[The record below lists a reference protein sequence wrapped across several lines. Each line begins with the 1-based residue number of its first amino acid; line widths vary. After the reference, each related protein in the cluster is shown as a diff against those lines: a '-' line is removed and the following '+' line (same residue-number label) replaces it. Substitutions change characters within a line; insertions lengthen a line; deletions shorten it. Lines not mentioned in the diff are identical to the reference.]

1 MIPLEVI
8 KKQIK
13 FFIERGNYMKKV
25 ICLFSAFLL
34 LLSSAMTTYA
44 HEADSQDYLSIPSY
58 NETYSEQPTDAHE
71 ADSQDYLS
79 IPSYNETYSEQPT
92 DTDFLSLQE
101 YNAEYSNGESP
112 LEQPTDTDFLSLQEY
127 NAEYSNGEN
136 PLEIDSPLT
145 TQNDP
150 DICAI
155 SPIRKQTKSI
165 ILANQNVKVGTVT
178 LQYQTDIKGGRP
190 QFLYDTCYLGHPNI
204 TTYWKLETSNVKFSG
219 DRISVYFSFT
229 YGSFQDH
236 AWVYFYPN

>member
-1 MIPLEVI
+1 MEVI
-8 KKQIK
+8 KNQIK

-58 NETYSEQPTDAHE
+58 NETYSEQPTDAPE

-79 IPSYNETYSEQPT
+79 IPSYNETYSGQPT
-92 DTDFLSLQE
+92 DNDFLSLQE
-101 YNAEYSNGESP
+101 YNAEYSNGENP
-112 LEQPTDTDFLSLQEY
+112 LEQPTDNDFLSLQEY
-127 NAEYSNGEN
+127 NNEYSNGEN

-165 ILANQNVKVGTVT
+165 ILANQKVKVGTIT

-219 DRISVYFSFT
+219 DRISVYLSFT

>member
-1 MIPLEVI
+1 
-8 KKQIK
+8 
-13 FFIERGNYMKKV
+13 MKKV

-58 NETYSEQPTDAHE
+58 NETYSEQPTDAPE

-79 IPSYNETYSEQPT
+79 IPSYNETYSGQPA
-92 DTDFLSLQE
+92 DNDFLSLQE

-112 LEQPTDTDFLSLQEY
+112 LEQPTDNDFLSLQEY

-145 TQNDP
+145 TQNDT

-165 ILANQNVKVGTVT
+165 ILANQQVKVGTVT

>member
-1 MIPLEVI
+1 MEVI
-8 KKQIK
+8 KNQIK

-58 NETYSEQPTDAHE
+58 NETYSEQPTDAPE

-79 IPSYNETYSEQPT
+79 IPSYNETYSGQPT
-92 DTDFLSLQE
+92 DNDFLSLQE
-101 YNAEYSNGESP
+101 YNAEYSNGENP
-112 LEQPTDTDFLSLQEY
+112 LEQPTDNDFLSLQEY
-127 NAEYSNGEN
+127 NNEYSNGEN

-165 ILANQNVKVGTVT
+165 ILANQKVKVGTVT

-219 DRISVYFSFT
+219 DRISVYLSFT

>member
-1 MIPLEVI
+1 MIPFEVI
-8 KKQIK
+8 KNQIK

-58 NETYSEQPTDAHE
+58 NETYSEQPTDAPE

-79 IPSYNETYSEQPT
+79 IPSYNETYSGQST
-92 DTDFLSLQE
+92 D
-101 YNAEYSNGESP
+101 N
-112 LEQPTDTDFLSLQEY
+112 DFLSLQEY

-165 ILANQNVKVGTVT
+165 ILANQQVKVGTVT

>member
-1 MIPLEVI
+1 VIPLEVI
-8 KKQIK
+8 KNQIK

-58 NETYSEQPTDAHE
+58 NETYSEQPTDAPE

-79 IPSYNETYSEQPT
+79 IPSYNETYSGQPT
-92 DTDFLSLQE
+92 DNDFLSLQE
-101 YNAEYSNGESP
+101 YNAEYSNGENP
-112 LEQPTDTDFLSLQEY
+112 LEQPTDNDFLSLQEY
-127 NAEYSNGEN
+127 NNEYSNGEN

-165 ILANQNVKVGTVT
+165 ILANQKVKVGTIT

-219 DRISVYFSFT
+219 DRISVYLSFT

>member
-8 KKQIK
+8 KNQIK

-58 NETYSEQPTDAHE
+58 NETYSEQPTDAPE

-79 IPSYNETYSEQPT
+79 IPSYNETYSGQPT
-92 DTDFLSLQE
+92 DNDFLSLQE
-101 YNAEYSNGESP
+101 YNN
-112 LEQPTDTDFLSLQEY
+112 
-127 NAEYSNGEN
+127 EYSNGEN

-165 ILANQNVKVGTVT
+165 ILANQKVKVGTVT

>member
-1 MIPLEVI
+1 
-8 KKQIK
+8 
-13 FFIERGNYMKKV
+13 MKKV

-34 LLSSAMTTYA
+34 LLSSAMTIYV
-44 HEADSQDYLSIPSY
+44 HETDSQDYLSIPSY
-58 NETYSEQPTDAHE
+58 NKTYSAHPTD
-71 ADSQDYLS
+71 
-79 IPSYNETYSEQPT
+79 NN
-92 DTDFLSLQE
+92 FLSLKE
-101 YNAEYSNGESP
+101 YN
-112 LEQPTDTDFLSLQEY
+112 T
-127 NAEYSNGEN
+127 EYSNGEN

-165 ILANQNVKVGTVT
+165 ILANQKVKVGTVT

-219 DRISVYFSFT
+219 DRISVYFSFI
-229 YGSFQDH
+229 YGSLQDH

>member
-1 MIPLEVI
+1 MEVI
-8 KKQIK
+8 KNQIK

-58 NETYSEQPTDAHE
+58 NETYSEQPTGAPE

-79 IPSYNETYSEQPT
+79 IPSYNETYSGQPT
-92 DTDFLSLQE
+92 DNDFLSLQE
-101 YNAEYSNGESP
+101 YNAEYSNGENP
-112 LEQPTDTDFLSLQEY
+112 LEQPTDNNFLSLQEY
-127 NAEYSNGEN
+127 NNEYSNGEN

-165 ILANQNVKVGTVT
+165 ILANQKVKVGTVT

-219 DRISVYFSFT
+219 DRISVYLSFT

>member
-8 KKQIK
+8 KNQIK

-58 NETYSEQPTDAHE
+58 NETYSEQPTDAPE

-79 IPSYNETYSEQPT
+79 IPSYNETYSGQPT
-92 DTDFLSLQE
+92 DNDFLSLQE

-112 LEQPTDTDFLSLQEY
+112 LEQPTDNDFLSLQEY

-165 ILANQNVKVGTVT
+165 ILANQQVKVGTVT

-219 DRISVYFSFT
+219 DRISVYLSFT

>member
-8 KKQIK
+8 KNQIK

-58 NETYSEQPTDAHE
+58 NETYSEQPTGAPE

-79 IPSYNETYSEQPT
+79 IPSYNETYSGQPT
-92 DTDFLSLQE
+92 DNDFLSLKE
-101 YNAEYSNGESP
+101 YNAEYSNGENP
-112 LEQPTDTDFLSLQEY
+112 LEQPTDNDFLSLQEY
-127 NAEYSNGEN
+127 NNEYSNGEN

-165 ILANQNVKVGTVT
+165 ILANQKVKVGTVT

-219 DRISVYFSFT
+219 DRISVYLSFT